1 MKQRR
6 GLFAISILASVLALA
21 SCSALGNDAAPSIA
35 SSTPSPRPR
44 TATDPPEASPS
55 SSSKPLND
63 LRTGRAKRVFKTGD
77 LTVNVEYA
85 TPIRPWIAGAQ
96 KPLDLTV
103 TAFVKGKRGQKVYLS
118 QVTAYPTASDG
129 SGPLATSDSLKDA
142 AGISPGY
149 LVTFPQ
155 TYNQSFLLPVVDEGA
170 TNIDID
176 LKYEFLLL
184 QGSSSPRDYTKR
196 TASDT
201 LTVPLSQT
209 P

>member
-6 GLFAISILASVLALA
+6 GLFAVFILASVLALA
-21 SCSALGNDAAPSIA
+21 GCSASGDEAAPSIA
-35 SSTPSPRPR
+35 SSTPNPDSRV
-44 TATDPPEASPS
+44 ATGTPKASPS

-63 LRTGRAKRVFKTGD
+63 LRTGRAKRVFKAGD

-96 KPLDLTV
+96 KPLDVTV
-103 TAFVKGKRGQKVYLS
+103 TAFLNGKREQKVYLS
-118 QVTAYPTASDG
+118 QVTAYPAAFDG

-196 TASDT
+196 TASET